1 VSDRSAEAAQK
12 GGEKPVRLT
21 PPKQTTFWISVIL
34 AVLGLLGKLVTLPV
48 ISMYSFWLVLIGFVL
63 LALGSIMTGL

>member
-1 VSDRSAEAAQK
+1 M
-12 GGEKPVRLT
+12 RLT